1 MKAQF
6 KYAFMT
12 GINIRGIIF
21 AVIFAMMAIFIILGL
36 LGWMPVPAHITAVS
50 LGGVATAVMFAA
62 NIYSDV
68 SIIRR
73 MFAVPEAYLHLL
85 TPVPR
90 RKTLLASVITML
102 VMDFIT
108 MAVVITGQVWLSFNL
123 TGFKWNT
130 ILSAARTNPYDL
142 LLATWGILEFIAGYL
157 LLIMIILLGVTAKKS
172 IFFKL
177 PASGLLAFLLAC
189 ACVYAFSLLQ
199 LILAPFGTVLRNGLL
214 IIINVNN
221 AAGLLV
227 LLLLTVLEAAGL
239 FFATSKLME
248 RRMNI

>member
-36 LGWMPVPAHITAVS
+36 LGGMPVPAHITAVS
-50 LGGVATAVMFAA
+50 LGGVAIAVMFAA

-68 SIIRR
+68 SIIKR

-90 RKTLLASVITML
+90 RKILLASVITML

-123 TGFKWNT
+123 TGFKWNA

-142 LLATWGILEFIAGYL
+142 LLAAWGILEFIAGYL
-157 LLIMIILLGVTAKKS
+157 LLMMIILLGVTAKKS

-214 IIINVNN
+214 IIVNINN

-227 LLLLTVLEAAGL
+227 ISLLTVLEAAGL